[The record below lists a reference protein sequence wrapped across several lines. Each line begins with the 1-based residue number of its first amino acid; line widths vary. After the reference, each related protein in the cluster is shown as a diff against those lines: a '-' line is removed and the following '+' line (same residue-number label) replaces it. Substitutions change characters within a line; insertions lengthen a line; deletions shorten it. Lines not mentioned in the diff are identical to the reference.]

1 MQGDVQLWF
10 DHLALGSIT
19 GYDMFTNLLI
29 DSWSRNT
36 DKILECQS
44 SNDCVVD
51 NQYIDNVLSQLD
63 HSSPD
68 MFQIMSVPAIHKNVT
83 EYFEN
88 NVSKPHVE
96 TKKDINQ
103 IIQDTLLLLPK
114 AVTEQILDLIR
125 GKEPNHH
132 QEASI
137 VEPSISESIK
147 EPLEE
152 ELHSHCLIDDNL
164 SQFPTYSN
172 LDSDLDHITA
182 EEENVEISKTSIE
195 EHTCKTDRELKP
207 NLLMF
212 FLI

>member
-1 MQGDVQLWF
+1 MEIRGADNEDVYMRALGESLPGDVQLWF
-10 DHLALGSIT
+10 DHLAPGSIT
-19 GYDMFTNLLI
+19 GYDMFTDLLI
-29 DSWSRNT
+29 YSWSRNT
-36 DKILECQS
+36 DKILKCQS
-44 SNDCVVD
+44 SNDYVVD
-51 NQYIDNVLSQLD
+51 NQYINEVLSQLD

-103 IIQDTLLLLPK
+103 IIRDTLLLLPK

-125 GKEPNHH
+125 GREPNHH

-137 VEPSISESIK
+137 VEPSICESIK

-164 SQFPTYSN
+164 S
-172 LDSDLDHITA
+172 
-182 EEENVEISKTSIE
+182 
-195 EHTCKTDRELKP
+195 
-207 NLLMF
+207 
-212 FLI
+212 